1 MKYGINL
8 LEAESSLDQMVT
20 FKFLFG
26 IMNEGVHNHVLN
38 LLRKRTFG
46 AEYYFESAT
55 KVLIR
60 TIQDA
65 LKLQF
70 DT

>member
-38 LLRKRTFG
+38 LLRKCTFC
-46 AEYYFESAT
+46 AEYYFESAS

-60 TIQDA
+60 TI
-65 LKLQF
+65 
-70 DT
+70 

>member
-8 LEAESSLDQMVT
+8 LEAESLDQMVT

-60 TIQDA
+60 T